1 MKADGAVNEA
11 VQQVAFAD
19 KILINKIDL
28 VDAAQKEKVKTT
40 IKSINS
46 FAELIESQQSR
57 IPLDKLLDLQ
67 AFNLVG
73 P

>member
-1 MKADGAVNEA
+1 M
-11 VQQVAFAD
+11 AFAD